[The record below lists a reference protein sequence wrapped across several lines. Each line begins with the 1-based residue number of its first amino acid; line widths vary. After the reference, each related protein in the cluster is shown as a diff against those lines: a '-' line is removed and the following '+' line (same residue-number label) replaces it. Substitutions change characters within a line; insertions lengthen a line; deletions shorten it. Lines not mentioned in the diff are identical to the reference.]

1 MTQREANEFL
11 EEIQGELRKLVSCK
25 ELAHEDELTSEMKMN
40 RLSLIPNDMLA
51 EMDLLMETEEFRN
64 SLAQDRAQN
73 L

>member
-11 EEIQGELRKLVSCK
+11 EEIQVELRKLVSCK

-64 SLAQDRAQN
+64 SSAQDCAQN

>member
-11 EEIQGELRKLVSCK
+11 EEIQVELRKLVSCK